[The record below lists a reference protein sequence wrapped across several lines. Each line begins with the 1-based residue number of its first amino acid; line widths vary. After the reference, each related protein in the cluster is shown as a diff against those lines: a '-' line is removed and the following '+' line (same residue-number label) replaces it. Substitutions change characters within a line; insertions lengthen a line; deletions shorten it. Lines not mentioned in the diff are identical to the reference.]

1 MTVTL
6 VCMAP
11 SGETFITRN
20 ERGLL
25 WLHQPVG
32 AGGAGPV
39 SEATARIA
47 VVEHGFDRVEREFE
61 SWDALDEYR
70 LERAAQVTPPIVV
83 DRDAFDVDDV
93 RELLGVAERWAAG
106 GDDVGARELVFEL
119 LKVPVVREDD
129 ATYEQLLGFL
139 GRLVRPRPID
149 VPLPSDPRKRR
160 AREAWKQAA

>member
-20 ERGLL
+20 DRGLL

-39 SEATARIA
+39 DEATARIA
-47 VVEHGFDRVEREFE
+47 VAEHGFDRVEREFE
-61 SWDALDEYR
+61 SWDALDQYR
-70 LERAAQVTPPIVV
+70 LERAARVTPPVAV
-83 DRDAFDVDDV
+83 DREALDLHDVH
-93 RELLGVAERWAAG
+93 RLLGVAERWAAG
-106 GDDVGARELVFEL
+106 GDEVGARELVFEL

-139 GRLVRPRPID
+139 SGLVQPSRIGGPP
-149 VPLPSDPRKRR
+149 PSDPLKIR